1 MNATF
6 IALLILTAGGAG
18 TILLKQ
24 RTDLLPAAGT
34 LLTLAACL
42 IGLLGTAGAFIGGF
56 PISFPADRLSAL
68 FQLPILIIGAV
79 AAFHARGYLAGHDT
93 DRHWIFWMFFQW
105 TLAAMLAVTLARTP
119 VEFLIAWE
127 IMGITSFVLV
137 AFEYHDQEVRQAA
150 WIYLLA
156 CHAGAA
162 FLIPAIIYGVSSGW
176 TAGVLL
182 LGLAGFGL
190 KAGFPLLH
198 VWLPVA
204 HPAAP
209 APVSAVMSGAMIN
222 LGFYGILRMP
232 HAMDAESFRLLGWCL
247 LAMGLAGALGGVLFA
262 MIQKNLKRLLAY
274 SSVEN
279 MGIIGIGLGLGF
291 LGASEGAYLI
301 SAAGF
306 TGAFLHILNHAVL
319 KGALFL
325 AAGSVLRATGSLN
338 MDKAGGLLKRMPV
351 TGGTFLYSSIS
362 LSGLPPFNGFTGEL
376 MIYFAAFSAILSNS
390 QMLFYAGLPVLP
402 LLALTGGLAAAAFA
416 KASGAVFL
424 GEPRSEDAASAVE
437 RPRSMTLPLLIL
449 TGLSLVLL
457 FLSPLIADL
466 FLPAVSSLTNTEC
479 DTVISAAATLRQ
491 PLLCTAGISLLTI
504 LLMVILLLLRRTL
517 PRGKQERI
525 APTWDCGFAEP
536 TARMEYTGSAF
547 SQPLT
552 DYFSLFLRPVK
563 KLKKPEGL
571 FPTESSL
578 DVTAEDAADRT
589 VWHPLFRFCI
599 KVADRI
605 HHLQSGYLH
614 LYILIMVIAL
624 LAMLVWGFL
633 FDGGVSK

>member
-42 IGLLGTAGAFIGGF
+42 IGLLGAAGAFIGGF

-68 FQLPILIIGAV
+68 FQLPILIVGAV

-105 TLAAMLAVTLARTP
+105 TLAAMLAVTLARMP

-162 FLIPAIIYGVSSGW
+162 FLIPAIIYGVNSGW

>member
-1 MNATF
+1 M
-6 IALLILTAGGAG
+6 
-18 TILLKQ
+18 
-24 RTDLLPAAGT
+24 
-34 LLTLAACL
+34 
-42 IGLLGTAGAFIGGF
+42 
-56 PISFPADRLSAL
+56 
-68 FQLPILIIGAV
+68 
-79 AAFHARGYLAGHDT
+79 
-93 DRHWIFWMFFQW
+93 
-105 TLAAMLAVTLARTP
+105 
-119 VEFLIAWE
+119 
-127 IMGITSFVLV
+127 
-137 AFEYHDQEVRQAA
+137 
-150 WIYLLA
+150 
-156 CHAGAA
+156 
-162 FLIPAIIYGVSSGW
+162 
-176 TAGVLL
+176 
-182 LGLAGFGL
+182 
-190 KAGFPLLH
+190 
-198 VWLPVA
+198 
-204 HPAAP
+204 
-209 APVSAVMSGAMIN
+209 
-222 LGFYGILRMP
+222 
-232 HAMDAESFRLLGWCL
+232 
-247 LAMGLAGALGGVLFA
+247 
-262 MIQKNLKRLLAY
+262 
-274 SSVEN
+274 
-279 MGIIGIGLGLGF
+279 
-291 LGASEGAYLI
+291 
-301 SAAGF
+301 
-306 TGAFLHILNHAVL
+306 L

-552 DYFSLFLRPVK
+552 DYFSLFLRPVQ